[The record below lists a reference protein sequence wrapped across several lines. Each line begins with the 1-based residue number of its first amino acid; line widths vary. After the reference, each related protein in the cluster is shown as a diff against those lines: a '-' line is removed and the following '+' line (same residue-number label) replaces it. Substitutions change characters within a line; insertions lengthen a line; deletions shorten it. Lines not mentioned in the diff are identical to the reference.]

1 LHQIKLSKNFSDFFE
16 LFKKENLAK
25 FNESSSAFFIKIKK
39 INNKEINNQSFF
51 NKPIK
56 FIKSKIINNYKKNRK
71 RKKISAYKDYR
82 FEKIIQKLFTLSNF

>member
-25 FNESSSAFFIKIKK
+25 FNESSSAFFNKIRK

-56 FIKSKIINNYKKNRK
+56 FIKSKIINNYKKIEK
-71 RKKISAYKDYR
+71 EKKSQPIKTIDLKNYS
-82 FEKIIQKLFTLSNF
+82 KIIHLE